1 MLVINWKKW
10 KESSVST
17 IIKSKPTA
25 TYKAVHVCTSKFQQ
39 IEEEINCIVSY
50 EQCDY
55 NQPWVPYL
63 LTVIQT
69 ENFFGILIST
79 RLFPI
84 PKHSLH
90 DCNLLYVS
98 PSFTFYASLIFCVC
112 SCCQMTPLVYA
123 FSSFLYPFTMLF
135 VDLIT
140 IMQRVLWNWE

>member
-1 MLVINWKKW
+1 MWYFVVNVFKYCLKLYLLYL
-10 KESSVST
+10 
-17 IIKSKPTA
+17 II
-25 TYKAVHVCTSKFQQ
+25 
-39 IEEEINCIVSY
+39 IVSRATGKISLLLLTVLPSW
-50 EQCDY
+50 
-55 NQPWVPYL
+55 NKVITYL

-135 VDLIT
+135 VDLFFFRTCDDIGEIT
-140 IMQRVLWNWE
+140 SYSFWS